1 MPFFQKQK
9 PMEIGPKHPL
19 RKPLLDALRPRIE
32 GDLKQ
37 PVLFRVTKLQ
47 VLGDFAFVVCE
58 PRTPADKPIDFKK
71 TRYRSEIEQGVFDGA
86 TTYALLKK
94 AGGKWK
100 AVEHVIG
107 PTDVAWSNWAGPP
120 HNAPNSLLGLPD

>member
-1 MPFFQKQK
+1 MPFFQSPK
-9 PMEIGPKHPL
+9 PTEIGPKHPL
-19 RKPLLDALRPRIE
+19 RKPLLDALRPRVE

-37 PVLFRVTKLQ
+37 PVIFRVTKLH

-71 TRYRSEIEQGVFDGA
+71 THYKALLEQGIFDGA

-94 AGGKWK
+94 VGGKWK

-120 HNAPNSLLGLPD
+120 HNAPRALLGLP

>member
-1 MPFFQKQK
+1 MLFLQNAHPT
-9 PMEIGPKHPL
+9 EVGATHPL

-32 GDLKQ
+32 ADLKQ
-37 PVLFRVTKLQ
+37 KVIFRVRKLR

-71 TRYRSEIEQGVFDGA
+71 TRYKSEIDQGVFDGA
-86 TTYALLKK
+86 TTYSLLKK
-94 AGGKWK
+94 HLGKWK

-107 PTDVAWSNWAGPP
+107 PTDVAWSNWTGPP
-120 HNAPNSLLGLPD
+120 HHVPKVLLDLPE

>member
-1 MPFFQKQK
+1 MPFFQKPK
-9 PMEIGPKHPL
+9 PTEIGPKHPL

-37 PVLFRVTKLQ
+37 PVVFRVTKLH
-47 VLGDFAFVVCE
+47 VLGDFAFVVGE
-58 PRTPADKPIDFKK
+58 PRTPTDKPIDFKK
-71 TRYRSEIEQGVFDGA
+71 THYKSEIEQQIFDGP

-94 AGGKWK
+94 VGGKWK

-107 PTDVAWSNWAGPP
+107 PTDVAWSAWAGPP
-120 HNAPNSLLGLPD
+120 HNAPKALLGLP

>member
-1 MPFFQKQK
+1 MFFQNSK
-9 PMEIGPKHPL
+9 PIDIGPTHPL

-32 GDLKQ
+32 ADLKQ
-37 PVLFRVTKLQ
+37 RVLFRVTKLR

-71 TRYRSEIEQGVFDGA
+71 TRYKSEIEQGAFDGA

-94 AGGKWK
+94 IGGKWK
-100 AVEHVIG
+100 AIEHVTG

-120 HNAPNSLLGLPD
+120 HSVPKKLLGLPD